1 MNNIQRLTNIPLL
14 CGFLLVALCLSQPAM
29 AGDKA
34 VTNEDVYKL
43 LNESSGFKKSHS
55 VMSRQQEKLTAI
67 LDGFLT
73 GDTGNIGKESDEFL
87 NDMRQLL
94 QTYPPD
100 EKSETGAWKS
110 TAKIVEEM
118 HLMKE
123 EISKNDYNKAYE
135 HFANITA
142 SCIQCHQAARQ
153 WGKFPQP
160 AAPPPAKDDTSPDHE
175 EKKALPVSS
184 PIKSQP

>member
-1 MNNIQRLTNIPLL
+1 MNNIQRPTNILL
-14 CGFLLVALCLSQPAM
+14 VYSFLLAALCLSQSAI
-29 AGDKA
+29 ADDKV

-55 VMSRQQEKLTAI
+55 VMSQQQKKLTTI

-73 GDTGNIGKESDEFL
+73 GDTGDIAQASDGLL

-94 QTYPPD
+94 QTYPPN
-100 EKSETGAWKS
+100 EKSEASAWKS
-110 TAKIVEEM
+110 TAKIVEET

-123 EISKNDYNKAYE
+123 EISKDDYNKAYE
-135 HFANITA
+135 HFVNITA

-160 AAPPPAKDDTSPDHE
+160 VAPPPAQDDTSPDHE
-175 EKKALPVSS
+175 EKEALPVSS